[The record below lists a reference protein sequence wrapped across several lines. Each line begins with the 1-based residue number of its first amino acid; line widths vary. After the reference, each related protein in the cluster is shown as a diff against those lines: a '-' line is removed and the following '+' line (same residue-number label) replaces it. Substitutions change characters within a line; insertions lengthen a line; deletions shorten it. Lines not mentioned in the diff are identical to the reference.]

1 MRTPNL
7 FPRVSAR
14 LAGGAGDWPA
24 VAEPWAATL
33 GICLALGPPNAG
45 CCWVYRPGLGVWG
58 CHGRPDRLLEE
69 ERLCETEEDGEIPW
83 WMLELALMECTC
95 W

>member
-1 MRTPNL
+1 M
-7 FPRVSAR
+7 
-14 LAGGAGDWPA
+14 
-24 VAEPWAATL
+24 
-33 GICLALGPPNAG
+33 
-45 CCWVYRPGLGVWG
+45 WG